1 MAETSIAVRLG
12 LTGLASTQAGLKRF
26 FGLIDKEGR
35 AASVGVG
42 SLTAGLKNIA
52 LAAAG
57 AASAYL
63 SIRTITNGIR
73 DIAKVGRRSERPVG
87 PDQHQRP
94 QPGRDAPGV
103 R

>member
-35 AASVGVG
+35 AATVGVG

-57 AASAYL
+57 AASAY
-63 SIRTITNGIR
+63 S
-73 DIAKVGRRSERPVG
+73 RSGALPTASATS
-87 PDQHQRP
+87 PSWW
-94 QPGRDAPGV
+94 
-103 R
+103 